1 MAKAECHPQRAPR
14 GEVNPSL
21 RRWQFSPPAPA
32 SLPYAS
38 IVLVGSLTT
47 SAVTRG
53 DEPRQHPRRRG
64 QLDSEEPVNEVQ
76 VGRKAAQ
83 NVRMASVSAVVL
95 NADGTVKKNLGWSR
109 SRACCST
116 PASRSS
122 SRSRRSS
129 RNLDSI
135 VYRWAVVGSNCLVFA
150 LARWVS
156 RGGYLV
162 VRKSRWGPFP
172 HFLWSPDLK
181 RVEQYV
187 PAEPKKRVIPPLIFK
202 GYVKHGDN

>member
-1 MAKAECHPQRAPR
+1 
-14 GEVNPSL
+14 
-21 RRWQFSPPAPA
+21 
-32 SLPYAS
+32 
-38 IVLVGSLTT
+38 
-47 SAVTRG
+47 
-53 DEPRQHPRRRG
+53 
-64 QLDSEEPVNEVQ
+64 VNEVQ
-76 VGRKAAQ
+76 IGRKAAK

-95 NADGTVKKNLGWSR
+95 NADG
-109 SRACCST
+109 
-116 PASRSS
+116 RSS

-135 VYRWAVVGSNCLVFA
+135 VYRWAVVGSNCLIFA
-150 LARWVS
+150 LQRWVS

-187 PAEPKKRVIPPLIFK
+187 PAEPNIRVIPPLIFK

>member
-1 MAKAECHPQRAPR
+1 
-14 GEVNPSL
+14 
-21 RRWQFSPPAPA
+21 
-32 SLPYAS
+32 
-38 IVLVGSLTT
+38 
-47 SAVTRG
+47 
-53 DEPRQHPRRRG
+53 
-64 QLDSEEPVNEVQ
+64 VNEVQ
-76 VGRKAAQ
+76 VGRKTAQ

-95 NADGTVKKNLGWSR
+95 NADGTVKKDLGR
-109 SRACCST
+109 ST

-135 VYRWAVVGSNCLVFA
+135 VYRWAVVGSNCLIFA
-150 LARWVS
+150 LQRWVS

-187 PAEPKKRVIPPLIFK
+187 PAEPKIRGIPPLIFK